1 MYTPS
6 KAQKEIEEF
15 ISHDLMYST
24 FMLEHLK
31 DKSIRIDR
39 PSDCASILK
48 KMWLAG
54 KPLRTNLDKKEKYE
68 NGLISSLKEMS
79 NHKKMIATTTLKDLS
94 EKYIVNTLKVHHFL
108 TFLLYPFSLESK
120 STYFTHIE
128 VSLDDIL
135 ESKISMTKLLKN
147 ENIIKIFDTSEIAAL
162 RDFNY
167 LRNSLAHSADFAS
180 FILMKPGY
188 YDSITELLQEV
199 DDIFVWAA
207 LKGSLS
213 DRLNKN
219 LDFIEQVS
227 EIEESLLVEE
237 NKNYPFS

>member
-6 KAQKEIEEF
+6 KAQKEIEDF
-15 ISHDLMYST
+15 ISHDLMYSSY
-24 FMLEHLK
+24 MMEN
-31 DKSIRIDR
+31 IRENAVRVDR

-68 NGLISSLKEMS
+68 NGLISSFKEMS

-120 STYFTHIE
+120 TTYFNHIE

-135 ESKISMTKLLKN
+135 ESRISMTKLLKN
-147 ENIIKIFDTSEIAAL
+147 KNIIKIFDTSEIAAL

-167 LRNSLAHSADFAS
+167 LRNSLAHSTDFAS
-180 FILMKPGY
+180 FILMTEGY
-188 YDSITELLQEV
+188 YDSIMELLREI

-213 DRLNKN
+213 DRINKN

-227 EIEESLLVEE
+227 EIEESFLVEE
-237 NKNYPFS
+237 TKNYPFS